1 MNPMTDKK
9 TVKMAPLTRTLFDLD
24 SMSDVTLVK
33 PVPDFEPVSTPQ
45 EAMARLGNDSVKLL
59 QVINDGLMGHL
70 RDSVKDDPNIPWNTE
85 DEETGELTLFT
96 GTPADSKAVNGLVLN
111 LAKSVFGYTKDS
123 TPVEKKAAKE
133 AAMEMVKSTPK
144 IVEGLKKNA
153 AL

>member
-1 MNPMTDKK
+1 MTPSEAKK

-24 SMSDVTLVK
+24 SMADVTLQK
-33 PVPDFEPVSTPQ
+33 EVPDFEPVTTAQ
-45 EAMARLGNDSVKLL
+45 EAMHRLGNDTAKFL

-70 RDSVKDDPNIPWNTE
+70 RDSVKDNNDIPWQVAD
-85 DEETGELTLFT
+85 DEGNLAVFA

-111 LAKSVFGYTKDS
+111 LAKSVFGYTKES
-123 TPVEKKAAKE
+123 TPDEKRAAKDS
-133 AAMEMVKSTPK
+133 ALEMIKATPK